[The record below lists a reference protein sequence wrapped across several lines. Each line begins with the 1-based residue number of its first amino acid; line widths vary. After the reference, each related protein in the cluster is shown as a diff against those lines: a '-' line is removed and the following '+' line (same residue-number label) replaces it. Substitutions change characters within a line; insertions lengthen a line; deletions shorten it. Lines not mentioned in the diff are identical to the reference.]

1 MVITG
6 GLIDFKPEHCI
17 EYKTLFS
24 SRSLEKS
31 CCFQVSSTSLTLFH
45 MILAMQ
51 GELAKARKG
60 EKGIY
65 VFFFC
70 FRVFAFVCV
79 VFFSHLRG
87 PTITVKT

>member
-6 GLIDFKPEHCI
+6 GLIVFKPEHCI

-24 SRSLEKS
+24 SRSLENS

-45 MILAMQ
+45 MILAMP

-60 EKGIY
+60 EKAIY
-65 VFFFC
+65 DFFF
-70 FRVFAFVCV
+70 VSV
-79 VFFSHLRG
+79 VLFL
-87 PTITVKT
+87 VA

>member
-1 MVITG
+1 
-6 GLIDFKPEHCI
+6 
-17 EYKTLFS
+17 
-24 SRSLEKS
+24 
-31 CCFQVSSTSLTLFH
+31 

-60 EKGIY
+60 EKDIY

-79 VFFSHLRG
+79 VFFHIFEDQPLR
-87 PTITVKT
+87 

>member
-1 MVITG
+1 M
-6 GLIDFKPEHCI
+6 DFKPEHCI

-65 VFFFC
+65 VFFLFPCFC
-70 FRVFAFVCV
+70 FCLCS
-79 VFFSHLRG
+79 FFHIFEDQPLR
-87 PTITVKT
+87 